1 MGFKEMQFEDLQAIW
16 DTQNDQ
22 PVFSINDS
30 RLAVGLYQQRE
41 QSRRR
46 LLREQF
52 APAYVM
58 ALLMTVALGLTFLSF
73 FVKTVTKM
81 RLTDPQM
88 SIWDGAALVAG
99 VAAALAVVVP
109 MYRERRKHEGTQNV
123 FAPSLREELERGI
136 SQLDFELSFYSKSRV
151 WNVPA
156 VLSLGTSVFLWEV
169 ARLNGESAPW
179 TMLAVALGGVA
190 WSVWAG
196 IAASKKVVEQI
207 EQRKRALES
216 MRAALEENAL

>member
-16 DTQNDQ
+16 DTQNDR
-22 PVFSINDS
+22 PVFSMNDS

-46 LLREQF
+46 LFRGLF
-52 APAYVM
+52 APAYVI
-58 ALLMTVALGLTFLSF
+58 ALSITVALGLTFLVF

-81 RLTDPQM
+81 RPTDPQM

-99 VAAALAVVVP
+99 MGAAVAVVAR
-109 MYRERRKHEGTQNV
+109 MYRERRKHEGAQNV

-136 SQLDFELSFYSKSRV
+136 SQLDFELSFYSTSRV
-151 WNVPA
+151 WTVPA
-156 VLSLGTSVFLWEV
+156 LVSLATSVLLCELG
-169 ARLNGESAPW
+169 RLNGESIPW
-179 TMLAVALGGVA
+179 TMLAVALV
-190 WSVWAG
+190 SVVSIVWAG
-196 IAASKKVVEQI
+196 LAANKKVVERI

-216 MRAALEENAL
+216 MRAALEENVL

>member
-16 DTQNDQ
+16 DTQNDR
-22 PVFSINDS
+22 PVFSMNDS

-46 LLREQF
+46 LFRELF
-52 APAYVM
+52 APAYVI
-58 ALLMTVALGLTFLSF
+58 ALAITVALGLTFLVF
-73 FVKTVTKM
+73 FVKTVTKL

-99 VAAALAVVVP
+99 VGAALAVVAR
-109 MYRERRKHEGTQNV
+109 MYRERRKHEGAQNV

-136 SQLDFELSFYSKSRV
+136 SQLDFELSFYGTFRV
-151 WNVPA
+151 WKVPA
-156 VLSLGTSVFLWEV
+156 LVSLATSVLLCELG
-169 ARLNGESAPW
+169 RLNGESTPW
-179 TMLAVALGGVA
+179 TMLAVALAGVVL
-190 WSVWAG
+190 SVWAG
-196 IAASKKVVEQI
+196 LVANKKVVERI

>member
-16 DTQNDQ
+16 DTQNDR
-22 PVFSINDS
+22 PVFSMNDS

-46 LLREQF
+46 LFRELF
-52 APAYVM
+52 APAYVI
-58 ALLMTVALGLTFLSF
+58 ALFITVALGLTFLVF

-99 VAAALAVVVP
+99 VGAALAVVAR
-109 MYRERRKHEGTQNV
+109 MYRERRKHEGAQNV

-136 SQLDFELSFYSKSRV
+136 SQLDFELSFYSTSRV

-156 VLSLGTSVFLWEV
+156 LVSLATSVLLCELG
-169 ARLNGESAPW
+169 RLNGESTPW
-179 TMLAVALGGVA
+179 TMLAVALGGVVL
-190 WSVWAG
+190 SVWAG
-196 IAASKKVVEQI
+196 LAANKKVVERI

-216 MRAALEENAL
+216 MRAALEENA